1 MTSGSSFASRI
12 ALSSAS
18 AGCHCSPFSHALMP
32 ALQVNDVGLQ
42 LRLPHLA
49 EQRQR
54 WLPLPALFARADP
67 SAVND
72 DVGLQLRLPHLAQ
85 QRQRRRDDVGLQLRL
100 PHLAQQCQR
109 PLPLPALLARADP
122 SAVAMMLGSSFAS
135 HISLSTDSACC
146 HCPPFLHALTVTM

>member
-85 QRQRRRDDVGLQLRL
+85 QRQRR
-100 PHLAQQCQR
+100 
-109 PLPLPALLARADP
+109 LPLPALFARADP
-122 SAVAMMLGSSFAS
+122 SAV
-135 HISLSTDSACC
+135 DR
-146 HCPPFLHALTVTM
+146 